1 MRGNGRGGTTMR
13 TMIRGVAVVAVL
25 ALVAAACSSDSGGNE
40 PNPTGESGGGNIIE
54 GGVLRLGSSSSIDS
68 LNPFKAFEQ
77 DAYNVF
83 QYTYP
88 YLVQWSEDLQLVGDW
103 ATEWTWNADDT
114 SVTFDVI
121 TGGTWS
127 DGEPLTAE
135 DAAYTLNLIL
145 RFPGPTG
152 LEAGYARHIIAA
164 TADDEGTLTIEY
176 EAPVNEAWAL
186 SELQQ
191 IPILPEHIW
200 TEQEGEGGKGLRQFT
215 NDAPIVSGGPFV
227 LSEYTKDEFVQ
238 FTRNDGYY
246 GPEPHID
253 GWGLKF
259 YANPDAIVSALEN
272 DELDAVE
279 SIPAAALER
288 LQANPNMVVA
298 ETEGIYFDDFIINS
312 NKPLHAELLD
322 PKVREAFEYAIDRQA
337 MVDTVLLGHGNVA
350 ATIVSAATG
359 DWHNPEIQPLPFDT
373 VEANRILD
381 DAGYTRG
388 ADGVRMADG
397 HPMEYEILT
406 PTGTVGVDREFQIIQ
421 AGFEEIGV
429 TVTQRSL
436 DPSALFD
443 VMAGPEYVYPEAYD
457 TFDLALWDWYPLPDP
472 DFILSVVTCEQWGFW
487 SDSGYCNEE
496 YDANY
501 EKQGLIA
508 DQTERKTLIWDMQ
521 AQIAQDRPY
530 IVLMNRN
537 VLEAH
542 SAQWDGFV
550 MSPIGSFTAYSKL
563 TMEQVHQVG

>member
-1 MRGNGRGGTTMR
+1 MRA
-13 TMIRGVAVVAVL
+13 MIRRLAVATVLILIAVA
-25 ALVAAACSSDSGGNE
+25 CTSDSDGSE
-40 PNPTGESGGGNIIE
+40 PSGSGGPSEVGIIE

-88 YLVQWSEDLQLVGDW
+88 FLVQWSEDLQLVGDW
-103 ATEWTWNADDT
+103 ATGWTWNEDNT
-114 SVTFDVI
+114 SVTFDLV

-127 DGEPLTAE
+127 DGTPLTAG

-145 RFPGPTG
+145 TYPGPTG
-152 LEAGYARHIIAA
+152 LEAGYAKHITAA
-164 TADDEGTLTIEY
+164 TAPDEGTLTIEY
-176 EAPVNEAWAL
+176 EAPVNEGWAL
-186 SELQQ
+186 SQLQL

-200 TEQEGEGGKGLRQFT
+200 SQQEGENGKGLRQFT

-227 LSEYTKDEFVQ
+227 LSEYKKDEFVQ

-246 GPEPHID
+246 GPKPHID

-259 YANPDAIVSALEN
+259 YDNPDAIVSALEN

-279 SIPAAALER
+279 SVPAAALER
-288 LQANPNMVVA
+288 LQGNPNMVVA
-298 ETEGIYFDDFIINS
+298 ETQGIYFDDFIINS

-350 ATIVSAATG
+350 STIVSEATG
-359 DWHNPEIQPLPFDT
+359 DWHNSDVQPLPFDT
-373 VEANRILD
+373 DAANQILD
-381 DAGYTRG
+381 DAGYTLG
-388 ADGVRMADG
+388 PDGVRMAEG

-443 VMAGPEYVYPEAYD
+443 VQAGPEYTYPEAYD
-457 TFDLALWDWYPLPDP
+457 AFDLVIWDWYPLADP

-487 SDSGYCNEE
+487 SDTGYCDEG

-501 EKQGLIA
+501 AEQGLIE
-508 DQTERKTLIWDMQ
+508 DQTERKALIWDMQ

-542 SAQWDGFV
+542 SARWDGFV
-550 MSPIGSFTAYSKL
+550 MSPIGSFTSFSKFTL
-563 TMEQVHQVG
+563 EQVHQVS